1 MSFLPPSNDAQ
12 NTQKNNRSRF
22 VKIVPGIPVTLQILD
37 EMATVRWQHWIKD
50 SEERKV
56 NVRCLGFNDCPICLN
71 NRSVGKESPQY
82 VRSQRRY
89 LVNVL
94 NLTFGKRSPFTEEV
108 FIATK
113 NSAGQIIYPDMDSE
127 ANSLTDVAI
136 EPVREV
142 MILER
147 GPQLFEKFDLI
158 NNSVVDSEGEQV
170 GITNYPIQLN
180 AKGSG
185 RTMTIDVAQQAGSP
199 LTVDPVEY
207 EDSKFDL
214 NAGFTFTAEEIT
226 AMLGGVPS
234 SDIYSARR
242 AEEET
247 RVEVP
252 V

>member
-1 MSFLPPSNDAQ
+1 MSFLPPSNNAQ
-12 NTQKNNRSRF
+12 NTERSSRSRF
-22 VKIVPGIPVTLQILD
+22 VKIVTGIPVTVQILD
-37 EMATVRWQHWIKD
+37 EVATVRWQHWIKD
-50 SEERKV
+50 SEERRV
-56 NVRCLGFNDCPICLN
+56 SVRCLGYKDCPICLN

-94 NLTFGKRSPFTEEV
+94 NLTFGKRSPFTDEV

-113 NSAGQIIYPDMDSE
+113 NSADQIIYPDMDSE

-158 NNSVVDSEGEQV
+158 DKSVVDSNGEEV

-185 RTMTIDVAQQAGSP
+185 RSMTIDVAQQAGSP
-199 LTVDPVEY
+199 LTVNSADY

-214 NAGFTFTAEEIT
+214 NAGFTFTADEIS
-226 AMLGGVPS
+226 AMLDGVAS
-234 SDIYSARR
+234 SDIYSARK

-247 RVEVP
+247 QVEVP
-252 V
+252 A